1 MVNTILVNNMNKIL
15 KIFTPNIYKDMVFGF
30 ICTVWLIGNTI
41 EYINTDCC
49 FFSNNF
55 MIILMCIII
64 LFKIYSIDFNNW
76 LNTKIYV

>member
-1 MVNTILVNNMNKIL
+1 
-15 KIFTPNIYKDMVFGF
+15 MVFGF
-30 ICTVWLIGNTI
+30 ICAVWLIGNII

-49 FFSNNF
+49 FFCNNF

-76 LNTKIYV
+76 LNTKICV

>member
-1 MVNTILVNNMNKIL
+1 
-15 KIFTPNIYKDMVFGF
+15 MVFGF
-30 ICTVWLIGNTI
+30 ICAVWLIGNII

-49 FFSNNF
+49 FFWNNF

>member
-1 MVNTILVNNMNKIL
+1 
-15 KIFTPNIYKDMVFGF
+15 MVFGF
-30 ICTVWLIGNTI
+30 ICAVWLIGNII

-49 FFSNNF
+49 FFLNNF
-55 MIILMCIII
+55 MIIIMCIII